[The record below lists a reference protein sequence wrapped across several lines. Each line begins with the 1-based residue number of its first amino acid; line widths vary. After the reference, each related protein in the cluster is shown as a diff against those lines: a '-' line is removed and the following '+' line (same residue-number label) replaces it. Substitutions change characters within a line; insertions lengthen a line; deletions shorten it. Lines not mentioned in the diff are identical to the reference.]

1 MRARRAQGSD
11 LALNVLLVDDN
22 PADRLL
28 TTVAFEEADLSFC
41 LAVVEDGL
49 EALAYLRRDPPYE
62 DAPRPDVV
70 LLDVNMPGLSGLEVV
85 RQLRVEPDTAGL
97 FVLLLVGS
105 ALDVERF
112 ERHELQVDGYLRKPV
127 DVTAMLSALA
137 EPRTHD

>member
-1 MRARRAQGSD
+1 MRARRALGSD

-28 TTVAFEEADLSFC
+28 TTVAFEEADLSVC
-41 LAVVEDGL
+41 LAVVEDGF
-49 EALAYLRRDPPYE
+49 EALAYLGRDPPYL
-62 DAPRPDVV
+62 DASRPDVV

-85 RQLRVEPDTAGL
+85 RQLRVEPDTAEL

-137 EPRTHD
+137 ESRTHG